1 MHEVINTRRRTGVLV
16 SMARLME
23 RGALDS
29 IVDTTAQFLPDLFVA
44 TVIRVIGYIAG
55 RIVYAVIN
63 RVLEDTNVDD
73 YFAEQGHLEL
83 ELSNLF
89 AELAKWLVFFAS
101 LFLAADVLGV
111 EALTELLQDLVAWI
125 PDVIAAV
132 AIFLAGY
139 GIAVYT
145 KDNVVGTE
153 TLYADLLGK
162 LIFFSVLLIALSTA
176 LEQAGVSATLMNNII
191 LLLVASIGLAFAIAF
206 GWGLKDVV
214 REEAQR
220 YMDEQD

>member
-1 MHEVINTRRRTGVLV
+1 MPMVIEYGFMQDLIGPN
-16 SMARLME
+16 
-23 RGALDS
+23 AL
-29 IVDTTAQFLPDLFVA
+29 FLRNLFFA
-44 TVIRVIGYIAG
+44 TVILVIGYIAG

-73 YFAEQGHLEL
+73 YFAEQSHLEL
-83 ELSNLF
+83 DLSNLF

-101 LFLAADVLGV
+101 LFLAADVLGS
-111 EALTELLQDLVAWI
+111 EALTQLLQDLVAWI

-145 KDNVVGTE
+145 KDNIVGTE

-191 LLLVASIGLAFAIAF
+191 LVVVASIGLAFSIAI

-214 REEAQR
+214 REEARR
-220 YMDEQD
+220 YVEDQD